1 MLFTAAFRQ
10 YPSCQNYYREDRR
23 LASFIAVY
31 YLTQCFA
38 CYLYVTRALYSTSRN
53 ERTNSTRRYQVVVT
67 ASRALRSRYDV
78 PNTGV
83 KQLCTKP
90 QHSFTRILFKM
101 KKHCT
106 TYDTTSSKTTPHTIQ
121 SIFAAIQASL
131 EAAYNGCFY
140 T

>member
-1 MLFTAAFRQ
+1 MSKNYYRYSHSVRGHGCIHQCTNNELMLFTAAFRQ
-10 YPSCQNYYREDRR
+10 QPSCQNYYREDRQ

-53 ERTNSTRRYQVVVT
+53 ERTKETRRYQAAVT
-67 ASRALRSRYDV
+67 ASRALRSRCDV

-90 QHSFTRILFKM
+90 QHSFAHVLFKM
-101 KKHCT
+101 KKH
-106 TYDTTSSKTTPHTIQ
+106 
-121 SIFAAIQASL
+121 
-131 EAAYNGCFY
+131 
-140 T
+140 